1 MTESL
6 KSTLVMK
13 APPKPKPEQ
22 VNRLQKLCSPGM
34 KLLSNVWSSTQFAE
48 TSVTGYAEGLMV
60 SETRKGITVMA
71 LLSLV
76 IQVSSIALYQQM
88 GVHGA
93 FLYTYGLLA
102 LLSIHII
109 VSVRYVTD
117 LSALNL
123 LGMILL
129 IISGVAIMTIAHRT
143 GSLNSGLM
151 SSIVLLFMVM
161 PLVPWGVREASTI
174 VSLTYL
180 TFTLS
185 IMSVEGRFDSQSMW
199 TVQFLILAAAT
210 TAMLI
215 IGRNTV
221 VRKGEIRTRYDLE
234 GAHRELQLISTRD
247 PLTGAWNRRFI
258 EQNFDEYARQCHADQ
273 QEVQLALMDIDKFKY
288 FNDTFGHHHGD
299 LILQHLATI
308 FMEMLPGNTHLIR
321 LGGDEFTI
329 IYRGDGFKR
338 LVSRCL
344 NHLLTDPILLHV
356 SDGEPVTVAV
366 GFASGGSDKVPKIAE
381 LYKEADEAL
390 YEAKKTRARWVPPAD
405 RQTVG
410 DNSGEFP
417 AASKG

>member
-1 MTESL
+1 MIDTL

-13 APPKPKPEQ
+13 APLKPP
-22 VNRLQKLCSPGM
+22 NLFQKLLSRG
-34 KLLSNVWSSTQFAE
+34 KLLLSNVWSSTQFEEA
-48 TSVTGYAEGLMV
+48 TVTGYAEDLMLA
-60 SETRKGITVMA
+60 ETRKGITVMA

-76 IQVSSIALYQQM
+76 IQISSIALYQKM

-109 VSVRYVTD
+109 ASVRYVTD

-129 IISGVAIMTIAHRT
+129 VITGVAIMTIAHRT

-161 PLVPWGVREASTI
+161 PLVPWGVREASII
-174 VSLTYL
+174 VSLTYI

-185 IMSVEGRFDSQSMW
+185 IVSVEGRFDSQSMW

-210 TAMLI
+210 TAVLI

-258 EQNFDEYARQCHADQ
+258 EQNFDEYARRCYADQ
-273 QEVQLALMDIDKFKY
+273 EQVQLALMDIDKFKY

-299 LILQHLATI
+299 LILQHLANVFI
-308 FMEMLPGNTHLIR
+308 EMLPGNTHLIR
-321 LGGDEFTI
+321 LGGDEFAI
-329 IYRGDGFKR
+329 VYRGDDFKR
-338 LVSRCL
+338 LVGRCL
-344 NHLLTDPILLHV
+344 NHLLTDPILLQV

-366 GFASGGSDKVPKIAE
+366 GFAKGTRGRVADITE
-381 LYKEADEAL
+381 LYKKADEAL
-390 YEAKKTRARWVPPAD
+390 YEAKSKKVRWMPVED
-405 RQTVG
+405 SQTVG
-410 DNSGEFP
+410 DISGEFP
-417 AASKG
+417 AVSKV

>member
-1 MTESL
+1 MTDSL
-6 KSTLVMK
+6 EVTRLMEV
-13 APPKPKPEQ
+13 PPKPPTFLQ
-22 VNRLQKLCSPGM
+22 RLWSRGAS
-34 KLLSNVWSSTQFAE
+34 LLSNVWSSTQFDEA
-48 TSVTGYAEGLMV
+48 SVTGYAEDLMLT
-60 SETRKGITVMA
+60 ETRKGITVMA

-76 IQVSSIALYQQM
+76 IQISSIALYQKM

-102 LLSIHII
+102 ILSVHII
-109 VSVRYVTD
+109 ASVRYVAD

-129 IISGVAIMTIAHRT
+129 VITGVAIMTIAHRT
-143 GSLNSGLM
+143 GSLNAGLM

-161 PLVPWGVREASTI
+161 PLVPWGVREASI
-174 VSLTYL
+174 VVALTYM

-185 IMSVEGRFDSQSMW
+185 IVSVEGRFDSESMW

-215 IGRNTV
+215 VGRNTV

-258 EQNFDEYARQCHADQ
+258 EQNFDEYAQRCHADQ
-273 QEVQLALMDIDKFKY
+273 EEVQLALMDIDKFKY

-299 LILQHLATI
+299 LILQHLANI
-308 FMEMLPGNTHLIR
+308 FIDMLPGNTHLIR
-321 LGGDEFTI
+321 LGGDEFAI
-329 IYRGDGFKR
+329 VYRGEDFKR

-344 NHLLTDPILLHV
+344 NHLLTDPILLQV

-366 GFASGGSDKVPKIAE
+366 GFAAGGLNKVADITD

-390 YEAKKTRARWVPPAD
+390 YEAKKSRAPWA
-405 RQTVG
+405 QSG
-410 DNSGEFP
+410 DKQPISDITGSFP
-417 AASKG
+417 AASEA

>member
-1 MTESL
+1 ML
-6 KSTLVMK
+6 
-13 APPKPKPEQ
+13 APALLMAIWL
-22 VNRLQKLCSPGM
+22 LQKILSRGTR
-34 KLLSNVWSSTQFAE
+34 LLSNVWSSTQFEEA
-48 TSVTGYAEGLMV
+48 SVTGYAEELMLT
-60 SETRKGITVMA
+60 ETRKGITVMA

-76 IQVSSIALYQQM
+76 IQISSIALYQKM

-102 LLSIHII
+102 LLSLHII
-109 VSVRYVTD
+109 ASVRYVSE

-129 IISGVAIMTIAHRT
+129 VITGVAIMTIAHRT

-161 PLVPWGVREASTI
+161 PLVPWGVREAIII
-174 VSLTYL
+174 VALTYI

-210 TAMLI
+210 TAVLI

-258 EQNFDEYARQCHADQ
+258 EQNFDEYARQCHAEQ

-299 LILQHLATI
+299 LILQHLANI

-321 LGGDEFTI
+321 LGGDEFAI
-329 IYRGDGFKR
+329 VYRGDGFKR

-344 NHLLTDPILLHV
+344 NHLLTDPILLQV

-366 GFASGGSDKVPKIAE
+366 GFAAGGLDDIPEITE

-390 YEAKKTRARWVPPAD
+390 YEAKKTRVRWIPPED
-405 RQTVG
+405 NQTDG
-410 DNSGEFP
+410 DLTGEFP
-417 AASKG
+417 AASKA

>member
-1 MTESL
+1 MTDSL

-13 APPKPKPEQ
+13 APPKP
-22 VNRLQKLCSPGM
+22 NGFLQEILSRVTR
-34 KLLSNVWSSTQFAE
+34 LLSNVWSSTQFDEA
-48 TSVTGYAEGLMV
+48 SVTGYAEELMLA
-60 SETRKGITVMA
+60 ETRKGITVMA

-76 IQVSSIALYQQM
+76 IQISSIALYQKM

-102 LLSIHII
+102 LLSLHII
-109 VSVRYVTD
+109 ASVRYVSD

-129 IISGVAIMTIAHRT
+129 VITGVAIMTIAHRT

-161 PLVPWGVREASTI
+161 PLVPWGVREASII
-174 VSLTYL
+174 VALTYI

-210 TAMLI
+210 TAVLI
-215 IGRNTV
+215 VGRNTV

-299 LILQHLATI
+299 LILQHLANI
-308 FMEMLPGNTHLIR
+308 FIEMLPGNTYLIR
-321 LGGDEFTI
+321 LGGDEFAI
-329 IYRGDGFKR
+329 VYRGDGFRR

-344 NHLLTDPILLHV
+344 NHLLTDPILLQV

-366 GFASGGSDKVPKIAE
+366 GFAAGGLDDIAEITE

-390 YEAKKTRARWVPPAD
+390 YEAKKTRVRWIPPED
-405 RQTVG
+405 NQTDG
-410 DNSGEFP
+410 GFTGEFP
-417 AASKG
+417 AASKA

>member
-1 MTESL
+1 MTDSL
-6 KSTLVMK
+6 DATRLMEALQK
-13 APPKPKPEQ
+13 PPT
-22 VNRLQKLCSPGM
+22 RLQRLCGRGM
-34 KLLSNVWSSTQFAE
+34 SLLSNVWSSTQFDE
-48 TSVTGYAEGLMV
+48 SSVTGYAEELMLA
-60 SETRKGITVMA
+60 ETRKGITVMA

-76 IQVSSIALYQQM
+76 IQISSIALYEKM

-109 VSVRYVTD
+109 ASVRYVAD

-129 IISGVAIMTIAHRT
+129 VITGVAIMTIAHRT
-143 GSLNSGLM
+143 GSLNAGLM

-161 PLVPWGVREASTI
+161 PLVPWGVREASI
-174 VSLTYL
+174 VVALTYV

-185 IMSVEGRFDSQSMW
+185 IISVEGRFDAESMW

-247 PLTGAWNRRFI
+247 PLTGAWNRRFL
-258 EQNFDEYARQCHADQ
+258 EQNFDEYAQGCHVDQ
-273 QEVQLALMDIDKFKY
+273 EKVQLALMDIDKFKY

-299 LILQHLATI
+299 LILQHLANVFI
-308 FMEMLPGNTHLIR
+308 DMLPGNTHLVR
-321 LGGDEFTI
+321 LGGDEFAI
-329 IYRGDGFKR
+329 IYRGEDFKR

-344 NHLLTDPILLHV
+344 NHLLTDPVLLQV

-366 GFASGGSDKVPKIAE
+366 GFAAGGLDKVADITE

-390 YEAKKTRARWVPPAD
+390 YEAKKSRAPLAPPVD
-405 RQTVG
+405 KQTVG
-410 DNSGEFP
+410 DTSGAFP
-417 AASKG
+417 AASEA

>member
-1 MTESL
+1 MTELL

-13 APPKPKPEQ
+13 APPKPKPANLLQ
-22 VNRLQKLCSPGM
+22 RLFSRGM
-34 KLLSNVWSSTQFAE
+34 HLLSSVWSSTQFDE
-48 TSVTGYAEGLMV
+48 SSVTGYAEELMLA
-60 SETRKGITVMA
+60 ETRKGITVMA

-76 IQVSSIALYQQM
+76 IQISSIALYQKM
-88 GVHGA
+88 GLHGA

-109 VSVRYVTD
+109 ASVRYVSD

-129 IISGVAIMTIAHRT
+129 IITGVAIMTIAHRT

-161 PLVPWGVREASTI
+161 PLVPWGVREASII
-174 VSLTYL
+174 VALTYI

-210 TAMLI
+210 TAVLI
-215 IGRNTV
+215 VGRNTV

-299 LILQHLATI
+299 LILQHLANI
-308 FMEMLPGNTHLIR
+308 FIEMLPGNTHLIR
-321 LGGDEFTI
+321 LGGDEFAI
-329 IYRGDGFKR
+329 VYRGEDFNR

-344 NHLLTDPILLHV
+344 NHLLTDPILLQV

-366 GFASGGSDKVPKIAE
+366 GFAKSGLDEVAE
-381 LYKEADEAL
+381 ITDLYKEADEAL

-405 RQTVG
+405 QQTAG
-410 DNSGEFP
+410 DISGEFP
-417 AASKG
+417 VVSKA

>member
-1 MTESL
+1 MTDSL

-13 APPKPKPEQ
+13 APPKP
-22 VNRLQKLCSPGM
+22 NGLLQKILSRVTR
-34 KLLSNVWSSTQFAE
+34 LLSNVWSSTQFDEA
-48 TSVTGYAEGLMV
+48 SVTGYAEELMLA
-60 SETRKGITVMA
+60 ETRKGITVMA

-76 IQVSSIALYQQM
+76 IQISSIALYQKM

-102 LLSIHII
+102 LLSLHII
-109 VSVRYVTD
+109 ASVRYVSD

-129 IISGVAIMTIAHRT
+129 VITGVAIMTIAHRT

-161 PLVPWGVREASTI
+161 PLVPWGVREASII
-174 VSLTYL
+174 VALTYI

-210 TAMLI
+210 TAVLI
-215 IGRNTV
+215 VGRNTV

-299 LILQHLATI
+299 LILQHLANI
-308 FMEMLPGNTHLIR
+308 FIEMLPGNTYLIR
-321 LGGDEFTI
+321 LGGDEFAI
-329 IYRGDGFKR
+329 VYRGDGFRR

-344 NHLLTDPILLHV
+344 NHLLTDPILLQV

-366 GFASGGSDKVPKIAE
+366 GFAAGGLDDIAEITE

-390 YEAKKTRARWVPPAD
+390 YEAKKTRVRWIPPED
-405 RQTVG
+405 NQTDG
-410 DNSGEFP
+410 GFTGEFP
-417 AASKG
+417 AASKA

>member
-1 MTESL
+1 MA
-6 KSTLVMK
+6 
-13 APPKPKPEQ
+13 APRKPLNFRQ
-22 VNRLQKLCSPGM
+22 RLWSYCTS
-34 KLLSNVWSSTQFAE
+34 LLSTVWSSTQFDE
-48 TSVTGYAEGLMV
+48 SSVSSYAEELILT
-60 SETRKGITVMA
+60 ETRKGITVMA

-76 IQVSSIALYQQM
+76 IQVSSIALYQKM

-93 FLYTYGLLA
+93 FLYTYALLA

-109 VSVRYVTD
+109 VSVRYVSE

-129 IISGVAIMTIAHRT
+129 IITGVAIMTIAHRT
-143 GSLNSGLM
+143 GSLNAGLM

-161 PLVPWGVREASTI
+161 PLVPWGVREASI
-174 VSLTYL
+174 VVALTYV

-215 IGRNTV
+215 IGRNTLI
-221 VRKGEIRTRYDLE
+221 RKGEIRTRYDLE

-258 EQNFDEYARQCHADQ
+258 EQNFDEYAKQCYADRDA
-273 QEVQLALMDIDKFKY
+273 VQLALMDIDKFKW

-299 LILQHLATI
+299 IILQHLANI
-308 FMEMLPGNTHLIR
+308 FIEMLPGNTHLIR
-321 LGGDEFTI
+321 LGGDEFGI
-329 IYRGDGFKR
+329 VYRGEDFKR
-338 LVSRCL
+338 LVGRCL
-344 NHLLTDPILLHV
+344 NHLLTDPILLQV

-366 GFASGGSDKVPKIAE
+366 GFAAGRKDEVADITE

-390 YEAKKTRARWVPPAD
+390 YEAKKTKVRWMPPAD
-405 RQTVG
+405 TKVVG
-410 DNSGEFP
+410 DVSGTFP
-417 AASKG
+417 VISKV

>member
-1 MTESL
+1 MNDSL

-13 APPKPKPEQ
+13 APPKP
-22 VNRLQKLCSPGM
+22 NGLLQKILSRGTR
-34 KLLSNVWSSTQFAE
+34 LLSNVWSSTQFEEA
-48 TSVTGYAEGLMV
+48 SVTGYAEELMLT
-60 SETRKGITVMA
+60 ETRKGITVMA

-76 IQVSSIALYQQM
+76 IQISSIALYQKM

-102 LLSIHII
+102 LLSLHII
-109 VSVRYVTD
+109 ASVRYVSE

-129 IISGVAIMTIAHRT
+129 VITGVAIMTIAHRT

-161 PLVPWGVREASTI
+161 PLVPWGVREAIII
-174 VSLTYL
+174 VALTYI

-210 TAMLI
+210 TAVLI

-258 EQNFDEYARQCHADQ
+258 EQNFDEYARQCHAEQ

-299 LILQHLATI
+299 LILQHLANI

-321 LGGDEFTI
+321 LGGDEFAI
-329 IYRGDGFKR
+329 VYRGDGFKR

-344 NHLLTDPILLHV
+344 NHLLTDPILLQV

-366 GFASGGSDKVPKIAE
+366 GFAAGGLDDIPEITE

-390 YEAKKTRARWVPPAD
+390 YEAKKTRVRWIPPED
-405 RQTVG
+405 NQTDG
-410 DNSGEFP
+410 DLTGEFP
-417 AASKG
+417 AASKA

>member
-1 MTESL
+1 MTDSL

-13 APPKPKPEQ
+13 APPKP
-22 VNRLQKLCSPGM
+22 NGLLQKILSRVTR
-34 KLLSNVWSSTQFAE
+34 LLSNVWSSTQFDEA
-48 TSVTGYAEGLMV
+48 SVTGYAEELMLA
-60 SETRKGITVMA
+60 ETRKGITVMA

-76 IQVSSIALYQQM
+76 IQISSIALYQKM

-102 LLSIHII
+102 LLSLHII
-109 VSVRYVTD
+109 ASVRYVSD

-129 IISGVAIMTIAHRT
+129 VITGVAIMTIAHRT

-161 PLVPWGVREASTI
+161 PLVPWGVREASII
-174 VSLTYL
+174 VALTYI

-210 TAMLI
+210 TAVLI
-215 IGRNTV
+215 VGRNTV

-299 LILQHLATI
+299 LILQHLANI
-308 FMEMLPGNTHLIR
+308 FIEMLPGNTHLVR
-321 LGGDEFTI
+321 LGGDEFAI
-329 IYRGDGFKR
+329 VYRGDGFKR

-344 NHLLTDPILLHV
+344 NHLLTDPILLQV

-366 GFASGGSDKVPKIAE
+366 GFAAGGLDDIAEITE

-390 YEAKKTRARWVPPAD
+390 YEAKKTRVRWIPPED
-405 RQTVG
+405 NQTDG
-410 DNSGEFP
+410 GFTGEFP
-417 AASKG
+417 AASKA

>member
-1 MTESL
+1 MEVL
-6 KSTLVMK
+6 QK
-13 APPKPKPEQ
+13 PPT
-22 VNRLQKLCSPGM
+22 RLQRLCSRGTS
-34 KLLSNVWSSTQFAE
+34 LLSNVWSSTQFEEA
-48 TSVTGYAEGLMV
+48 SVTGYAEDLMLA
-60 SETRKGITVMA
+60 ETRKGITVMA

-76 IQVSSIALYQQM
+76 IQISSIALYQKM

-109 VSVRYVTD
+109 ASVRYVAD

-129 IISGVAIMTIAHRT
+129 VITGVAIMTIAHRT
-143 GSLNSGLM
+143 GSLNAGLM

-161 PLVPWGVREASTI
+161 PLVPWGVREASI
-174 VSLTYL
+174 VVALTYV

-185 IMSVEGRFDSQSMW
+185 IISVEGRFDSESMW

-210 TAMLI
+210 TATLI
-215 IGRNTV
+215 VGRNTV

-247 PLTGAWNRRFI
+247 PLTGAWNRRFL
-258 EQNFDEYARQCHADQ
+258 EQNFDEYAQHCHVDQ
-273 QEVQLALMDIDKFKY
+273 EEVQLALMDIDKFKY

-299 LILQHLATI
+299 LILQHLAKVFI
-308 FMEMLPGNTHLIR
+308 DMLPGNTHLIR
-321 LGGDEFTI
+321 LGGDEFAI
-329 IYRGDGFKR
+329 VYRGDDFKR

-344 NHLLTDPILLHV
+344 NHLLTDPILLQV

-366 GFASGGSDKVPKIAE
+366 GFAAGGLDKVADITE

-390 YEAKKTRARWVPPAD
+390 YEAKKSRVPWTPPVDKPA
-405 RQTVG
+405 VG
-410 DNSGEFP
+410 DISGVFP
-417 AASKG
+417 AASEA